1 MRNRY
6 QSISERA
13 SASDRSLVHTKALQI
28 LTDDDNPDDIDQYGY
43 GKDDQFNPT
52 VARRKVGTG
61 LGLSVITAPVFWIA
75 RQASEAVFRGKLND
89 DNIIEDHPLIDLLAQ
104 PNPYYIA
111 SRIWMAMSIDLTL
124 QGNAYLEI
132 ERDELQEPVALHW
145 IPSIAIEPKGTDTVL
160 ITHYVH
166 NVNGKERRLRKED
179 VIHVAFGIDMM
190 DLKRG
195 LSPLQGIINEAFTD
209 AEACLFTAAVL
220 ANQGFPGIVISP
232 KESDGGGADFDQK
245 LADKLKTFFRKALGR
260 GNRGD
265 VVVVND
271 AITLDKLEIDLSK
284 LSLEKLRQ
292 VPESRVCAVTGVPAA
307 VVGFALGIAQT
318 KVGATMTELRKEAY
332 ESAVVPLMKLLVKAF
347 NEQLVPEWPQD
358 IEVVQDLRAVRVL
371 RDYTGGLQ
379 DRVIRLWEA
388 GLVQHREARRDL
400 GYPDSKRVDYYP
412 ITSGTPNNRPAGG
425 TRDTTKPS
433 KNAPEDDKEELTQ
446 DNET

>member
-1 MRNRY
+1 MNRKY
-6 QSISERA
+6 QSITERA
-13 SASDRSLVHTKALQI
+13 RASDRSLVRTKALEI
-28 LTDDDNPDDIDQYGY
+28 LTDDDNPDDVDLYGY
-43 GKDDQFNPT
+43 SKDDQFNPSI
-52 VARRKVGTG
+52 ARRRVGSG

-89 DNIIEDHPLIDLLAQ
+89 DNIIEDHPLIDLLSQ

-111 SRIWMAMSIDLTL
+111 SRIWMALSIDLTL

-132 ERDELQEPVALHW
+132 ERDELKEPIALHW
-145 IPSIAIEPKGTDTVL
+145 IPSIFMEPKGTETVL

-166 NVNGKERRLRKED
+166 MVNGKERHLRKED
-179 VIHVAFGIDMM
+179 VIHVAFGLDSM

-209 AEACLFTAAVL
+209 SEAALFTAAVL

-232 KESDGGGADFDQK
+232 KEGDGGADFDQK

-265 VVVVND
+265 VAVVSD
-271 AITLDKLEIDLSK
+271 AISMDKLEIDLSK

-347 NEQLVPEWPQD
+347 NEQLVPEWPQE

-379 DRVIRLWEA
+379 DRIIRLWEA
-388 GLVQHREARRDL
+388 GLIQHKEARRDL
-400 GYPDSKRVDYYP
+400 GYPDSKREDYYP

-433 KNAPEDDKEELTQ
+433 KNALPNDEEEFT
-446 DNET
+446 